1 MEKLLEE
8 ALNTSKLTV
17 LGQFG
22 GCIAKDAAG
31 YEIDGGKRIFVKS
44 GVSNASQH
52 LQGAR
57 ACFLCGLHVPNRQ
70 SNLLKEN
77 SPVYK
82 QCNGPIQLEYQI
94 PLKCVAHYNH
104 LKY

>member
-1 MEKLLEE
+1 MEKLLKE
-8 ALNTSKLTV
+8 ALNTSKLSV

-57 ACFLCGLHVPNRQ
+57 ACFVCGLSNRQ

-77 SPVYK
+77 LPAYK
-82 QCNGPIQLEYQI
+82 QCNGLIQFEYRIQL
-94 PLKCVAHYNH
+94 KCIAQHNH
-104 LKY
+104 FRY